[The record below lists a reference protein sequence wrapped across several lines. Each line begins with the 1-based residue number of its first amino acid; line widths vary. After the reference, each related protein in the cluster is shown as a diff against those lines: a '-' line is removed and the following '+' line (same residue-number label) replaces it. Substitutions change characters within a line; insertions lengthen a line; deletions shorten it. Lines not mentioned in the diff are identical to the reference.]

1 MLHHDLVSE
10 LTKLMLLIL
19 KNFICLV
26 KVSLRLLI
34 FSKNFFHGEEFSTFS
49 DINIKDECIDADHL
63 LVESQGLSPD
73 GNCCVLKPSND

>member
-10 LTKLMLLIL
+10 LTKLMLLIF

-26 KVSLRLLI
+26 EVSLRLLI
-34 FSKNFFHGEEFSTFS
+34 FSKNLLHREEFSTFS

-63 LVESQGLSPD
+63 LVKSQGLSPD